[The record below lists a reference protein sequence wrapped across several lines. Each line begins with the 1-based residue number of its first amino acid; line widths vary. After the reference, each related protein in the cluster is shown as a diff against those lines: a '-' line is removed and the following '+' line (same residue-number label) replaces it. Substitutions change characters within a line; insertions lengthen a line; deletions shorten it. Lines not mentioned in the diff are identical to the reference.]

1 MKSLRD
7 LCSGKPMQF
16 VNTGISIY
24 EVVNKMVEFN
34 IGAVTVLDEGGKLK
48 GIFSERDLMRKCAAK
63 KLDLEQTKI
72 DVVMTKGVIL
82 MEAHDTYEDCLK
94 IMRQEGVR
102 HMPVRDG
109 EKLIGVVS
117 MRDLMQ
123 EDVEEKKQEIE
134 NLNTFIYYYK

>member
-7 LCSGKPMQF
+7 LCENRTMQF
-16 VNTGISIY
+16 VNMGISVY
-24 EVVNKMVEFN
+24 EAIQHMAKGNV
-34 IGAVTVLDEGGKLK
+34 GAVPVLDADGKLR
-48 GIFSERDLMRKCAAK
+48 GIFSERDVMIKCAAK
-63 KLDLEQTKI
+63 KLDTEKIKI
-72 DVVMTKGVIL
+72 DEVMTKGVIV

-94 IMRQEGVR
+94 IMQQEGIR

-109 EKLIGVVS
+109 DKLIGVVS

-123 EDVEEKKQEIE
+123 ADVDEKKQEIE